1 MAKICS
7 LLFKLTKNK
16 KKKKK
21 SQKQNHATLQ
31 NFCTHHCLY
40 SQITGTMKYISC
52 QHIFR
57 FWILLNSSKITA
69 TEWEVL
75 NVNPKKAGDCEK
87 FSEMCGFCI
96 TAWYEQSIWILT
108 KKQFLSYIH
117 CNSLCL
123 GFHQPVAWA
132 FRCQKYIVSSSCWL
146 RKRCWLAKG
155 PTWFHKG
162 YKVRKRITQ
171 NKSGV

>member
-1 MAKICS
+1 MGKICS
-7 LLFKLTKNK
+7 LGFKLTKNQK
-16 KKKKK
+16 KRG
-21 SQKQNHATLQ
+21 QKQSLANLQ

-40 SQITGTMKYISC
+40 LQIIGIMKYISC
-52 QHIFR
+52 QHIFG

-75 NVNPKKAGDCEK
+75 NANPKKAGDCEK

-96 TAWYEQSIWILT
+96 TGWYEPSIWILR
-108 KKQFLSYIH
+108 KQFLSYFP

-123 GFHQPVAWA
+123 YFHQPVAWA
-132 FRCQKYIVSSSCWL
+132 FRCQKYIVTSSFRL
-146 RKRCWLAKG
+146 RKRCWLVKG

-162 YKVRKRITQ
+162 YKMWKELHKI